1 MSTRL
6 LLSMSVLAVLAACG
20 GVPKQRFKFDA
31 IDVAENP
38 RPCLVVVNDD
48 WAAAAEKNQV
58 VNVADDDELVLEI
71 EFPSAETVVTMAPL
85 TVENGKVVRMPK
97 SRKDARD
104 YSGFVEELRKLRLR
118 DPERQLFILPR
129 KSANS

>member
-6 LLSMSVLAVLAACG
+6 LLSSSVLTVLAACG
-20 GVPKQRFKFDA
+20 SVPKQRFVFDA

-58 VNVADDDELVLEI
+58 VNVAEDDELVLEI

-118 DPERQLFILPR
+118 DPERQLFVLPR
-129 KSANS
+129 KSSNS

>member
-1 MSTRL
+1 
-6 LLSMSVLAVLAACG
+6 
-20 GVPKQRFKFDA
+20 
-31 IDVAENP
+31 
-38 RPCLVVVNDD
+38 
-48 WAAAAEKNQV
+48 
-58 VNVADDDELVLEI
+58 
-71 EFPSAETVVTMAPL
+71 MAPL

-118 DPERQLFILPR
+118 DPERQLFVLPR

>member
-6 LLSMSVLAVLAACG
+6 LLSSSVLTVLAACG
-20 GVPKQRFKFDA
+20 SVPKQRFVFDA

-38 RPCLVVVNDD
+38 RPCLVVVND
-48 WAAAAEKNQV
+48 AE
-58 VNVADDDELVLEI
+58 DDELVIEI

-118 DPERQLFILPR
+118 DPERQLFVLPR